1 MWTVMCTH
9 VYVGR
14 HRHTQK
20 LRQGVFF
27 ALHPIKI
34 YLFFSRKNISR
45 NSYFI
50 LIKTPLL
57 KEASAHLIMRCNPF
71 HGQYFG
77 LLGLLNLSLWPYLF
91 KSSFETGLA

>member
-34 YLFFSRKNISR
+34 YLFFFSRKNISR

-57 KEASAHLIMRCNPF
+57 KEAFIFCFWLEVGPLI
-71 HGQYFG
+71 
-77 LLGLLNLSLWPYLF
+77 
-91 KSSFETGLA
+91 